1 MRLLFVTGDSLHS
14 DSAFRLGAHLAML
27 TDVAPTVLAVVRR
40 ESDRGP
46 VSEAL
51 NQFRAALLASLPA
64 VETKVRVGRPAE
76 EILREA
82 EEGGYGLLIIGEQQW
97 SSRTLRLFGTVVE
110 RVARLAP
117 CPILIA
123 KGEPRAILRI
133 LVCDSGAV
141 APTVLERLSDTG
153 LLRLLGPATEVTV
166 LHVMSQISAAPGVV
180 GRELDADADELIREH
195 APEGVLLEHDVEVL
209 ERDGLHPQPK
219 VRHGFVV
226 DEILDE
232 AHTGAYDLVVIGTH
246 REQGWQRFLLDD
258 IAREVTFQ
266 CDRSILILR

>member
-14 DSAFRLGAHLAML
+14 DQAFRLGAQLATL
-27 TDVAPTVLAVVRR
+27 TDVPPTVLAVVRR
-40 ESDRGP
+40 ESDRDSAN
-46 VSEAL
+46 VAL
-51 NQFRAALLASLPA
+51 NQVRTALLALIPA

-82 EEGGYGLLIIGEQQW
+82 EEGKYGLLIIGEQQW

-123 KGEPRAILRI
+123 KGEPRAIQSI

-141 APTVLERLSDTG
+141 APTVLERLSATG

-180 GRELDADADELIREH
+180 GRDLRADADELIREH
-195 APEGVLLEHDVEVL
+195 APEGVLLEHAVEVL
-209 ERDGLHPQPK
+209 ERDGVHPQPK
-219 VRHGFVV
+219 VRHGFVI

-232 AHTGAYDLVVIGTH
+232 AHAGAYDLVVIGAH
-246 REQGWQRFLLDD
+246 REQGWQRLLLDD

-266 CDRSILILR
+266 CDRSILLLR

>member
-27 TDVAPTVLAVVRR
+27 TDVAPTVLAVVKR

-76 EILREA
+76 EILRES

>member
-1 MRLLFVTGDSLHS
+1 MRLLFITGDSLHS